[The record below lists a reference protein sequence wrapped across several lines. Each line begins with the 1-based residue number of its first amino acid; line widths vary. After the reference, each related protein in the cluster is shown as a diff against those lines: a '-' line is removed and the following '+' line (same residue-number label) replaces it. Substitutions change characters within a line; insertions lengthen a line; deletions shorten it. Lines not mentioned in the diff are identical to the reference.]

1 MTVLPKAL
9 LWRRLDTA
17 GTEHVG
23 LDDRS
28 GLAARGVATA
38 ADPVPYACR
47 YELFTDNAWVSAR
60 LEATAEG
67 AGWLR
72 TVRME
77 RAAGRWRVTTA
88 EQGDL
93 DAALRRAG
101 HPAAALPGSEDPG
114 RLDAALDIDLYASP
128 LTNTL
133 PLRRLNLLGAAVGT
147 TRTIVAAWVL
157 LPSLAVIANEQSYTV
172 LGSQLVRY
180 ASGTFTADLTL
191 DPDGYVTHYPG
202 LADR

>member
-17 GTEHVG
+17 GTEHVVF
-23 LDDRS
+23 DDRR
-28 GLAARGVATA
+28 GLVVRGLATA

-47 YELFTDNAWVSAR
+47 YELFTDDAWVSAR
-60 LEATAEG
+60 FEATAEG

-72 TVRME
+72 TLRME

-93 DAALRRAG
+93 DGALRHAG
-101 HPAAALPGSEDPG
+101 HAPAPLPGSDDPD
-114 RLDAALDIDLYASP
+114 RLGDALDLDLYASP

-133 PLRRLNLLGAAVGT
+133 PLRRLNLLGVPPGTAATVL
-147 TRTIVAAWVL
+147 VAWVL

-172 LGSQLVRY
+172 LGGQLVQY